1 MPPPTPKQ
9 PHSRPRDRISSIFGQ
24 PHQPHNMTRT
34 QKANNRD
41 HVGLANGTAA
51 PEEHLPRYF
60 AKHGYDGVNPS
71 STKKQGQ
78 GRGNWGTPG
87 YTELDD
93 LPYNLTKPKRRSN
106 STSMAAG
113 HNLFK
118 TKFEADDDVI
128 EYDEDIHGP
137 DNAELE
143 KMSTTSSSDTIEE
156 EEVGVKEKTVAS
168 K

>member
-1 MPPPTPKQ
+1 
-9 PHSRPRDRISSIFGQ
+9 
-24 PHQPHNMTRT
+24 MTCR
-34 QKANNRD
+34 
-41 HVGLANGTAA
+41 
-51 PEEHLPRYF
+51 
-60 AKHGYDGVNPS
+60 
-71 STKKQGQ
+71 
-78 GRGNWGTPG
+78 GTPG

-118 TKFEADDDVI
+118 TKFEQADEDAV

-137 DNAELE
+137 DHAELE
-143 KMSTTSSSDTIEE
+143 KMSTTSSAGTIEE
-156 EEVGVKEKTVAS
+156 EDEVMES

>member
-1 MPPPTPKQ
+1 
-9 PHSRPRDRISSIFGQ
+9 
-24 PHQPHNMTRT
+24 MTRT

-60 AKHGYDGVNPS
+60 AKAGHDGVNPS

-118 TKFEADDDVI
+118 TKFEQADEDAV

-137 DNAELE
+137 DHAELE
-143 KMSTTSSSDTIEE
+143 KMSTTSSAGTIEE
-156 EEVGVKEKTVAS
+156 EDEVMES

>member
-1 MPPPTPKQ
+1 MQVPLYLVVRQ
-9 PHSRPRDRISSIFGQ
+9 SEAVIIDGGDRV
-24 PHQPHNMTRT
+24 TRT

-60 AKHGYDGVNPS
+60 GKSGHDGVSPTS
-71 STKKQGQ
+71 VKKSGQ

-93 LPYNLTKPKRRSN
+93 LPYNLNKPKRRSN

-118 TKFEADDDVI
+118 TKFEADEDVI

-137 DNAELE
+137 DHAELE
-143 KMSTTSSSDTIEE
+143 KMSTTSSADTIEE
-156 EEVGVKEKTVAS
+156 EEQVKEPENK
-168 K
+168 